1 MENKLWRM
9 CDSSGLYT
17 DKLKTTAAQ
26 CKPLSLLTSLFPSL
40 PHSCSVALWPLET
53 NWNRI
58 ATVINQA
65 ATLPQ
70 TAHEINSRRGKFRR
84 RKASWDEALVSSR
97 VFRLVRKSCPIRHTH
112 TAYAREADL
121 GESVKLSVIRALC
134 LGQHLPVKVFIPN
147 VGWKRQRIPPSQP
160 GLRRTICATFSVNKN
175 VKLISSA

>member
-26 CKPLSLLTSLFPSL
+26 CEFPFTLCLSFSM

-97 VFRLVRKSCPIRHTH
+97 VFRLVRKSCPIEHTH
-112 TAYAREADL
+112 TLHTEEKPIWA
-121 GESVKLSVIRALC
+121 RALSC
-134 LGQHLPVKVFIPN
+134 RLLELSALGSICQSRYLYQMWAESGSEFPQVSAGLGAQFV
-147 VGWKRQRIPPSQP
+147 RLSQW
-160 GLRRTICATFSVNKN
+160 IKMSN
-175 VKLISSA
+175 

>member
-40 PHSCSVALWPLET
+40 SHSCSVALWPLET

-84 RKASWDEALVSSR
+84 RKASWDEASVESSVSVS
-97 VFRLVRKSCPIRHTH
+97 LKELSNWTHTH
-112 TAYAREADL
+112 TAYGREADL
-121 GESVKLSVIRALC
+121 GKSVKLSVIRALC

-147 VGWKRQRIPPSQP
+147 VGWKRQRIPPSQC